1 MKKNKKNTVYTVI
14 ISVVVVIILLFFL
27 KGSIYRMAV
36 KYEDAGGRKS
46 YDIKDE
52 KLASYIHQSL
62 PNDESLDA
70 NIDIETIID
79 LSLDMTSAALDYSSV
94 YNDSEPPEA
103 FENRGAN
110 YVGYAAF
117 TAATGSYLI
126 KRFGMD
132 KEWEARSK
140 KGKLYLFGKNMQ
152 KDAVDGWFKDHDFV
166 IFRNKKTKEE
176 IYVDPVAFDYFGTK
190 RVDKREK

>member
-1 MKKNKKNTVYTVI
+1 MKNNKKNTVYTVI
-14 ISVVVVIILLFFL
+14 ISVVVIIILLFFL

-36 KYEDAGGRKS
+36 KYEDGGWRKS
-46 YDIKDE
+46 YEIKDD
-52 KLASYIHQSL
+52 KLASYINQSL

-79 LSLDMTSAALDYSSV
+79 LSLDMTSDALDYSSV
-94 YNDSEPPEA
+94 YNDSDPLKA

-117 TAATGSYLI
+117 TAATGNYLI
-126 KRFGMD
+126 RRFGMD
-132 KEWEARSK
+132 KEWEAKPK
-140 KGKLYLFGKNMQ
+140 KGELYLFGNNVQ
-152 KDAVDGWFKDHDFV
+152 KDAKEGWFKDHDFV
-166 IFRNKKTKEE
+166 VFKNEKTREE
-176 IYVDPVAFDYFGTK
+176 IYVDPAAFDYFGAR